1 MIGLD
6 SSSPID
12 TPESRGLKRRDTVPL
27 ACVNASCSG
36 LTSSKI
42 GGSAGENA
50 EAGGVRLAVEREER
64 DELELEKS
72 GSGPRLPGDRDR
84 ARPDF

>member
-1 MIGLD
+1 
-6 SSSPID
+6 
-12 TPESRGLKRRDTVPL
+12 
-27 ACVNASCSG
+27 